1 MALQII
7 DRDLVRKLLPMETCI
22 GLMETAMLQTA
33 AGTTCQPPR
42 WIIDLPAGEGK
53 CFGLMPGAMA
63 EPEIFGAKLTAV
75 YPQNGAKGFQSH
87 QGTIVLF
94 EAEIG
99 APVAIVHG
107 GEVTAIRT
115 AAASGLATRVL
126 SNPGAGDLA
135 ILGCGEQARE
145 HLVSMSCVRTL
156 RRVRVWGRNPARA
169 QAFARENASS
179 SPVPIEVCASVEET
193 VRDADLICTVSA
205 AAEPILESAHV
216 ADGAHLNVVGSSV
229 AAAAE
234 IGNEL
239 VRRARFFVDYR
250 PSALLQAG
258 EFLAAKRA
266 GMVDDAH
273 ILAEVGEV
281 LAGSNP
287 GRQNGEEVTIY
298 KSLGIPAEDLVCANY
313 LLQTAQ
319 ARNLGDRI
327 AF

>member
-22 GLMETAMLQTA
+22 RLMETAMLQTA
-33 AGTTCQPPR
+33 SGTTCQPPR

-63 EPEIFGAKLTAV
+63 DPEIFGAKLTAV
-75 YPQNGAKGFQSH
+75 YPQNGARGFQSH

-99 APVAIVHG
+99 APVAVVHG

-115 AAASGLATRVL
+115 AAASGLATRL
-126 SNPGAGDLA
+126 LANAEAGDLA

-145 HLVSMSCVRTL
+145 HLVAMSCVREL
-156 RRVRVWGRNPARA
+156 HRVRLWGRDVERA
-169 QAFARENASS
+169 HAFALANASR
-179 SPVPIEVCASVEET
+179 SPVPIEVCTSVEQA

-205 AAEPILESAHV
+205 AAEPILESVHV

-229 AAAAE
+229 AQAAE
-234 IGNEL
+234 IGAEL

-258 EFLAAKRA
+258 EFLAAKAA
-266 GMVDDAH
+266 GLVDDSH

-281 LAGSNP
+281 LGGSHP
-287 GRQNGEEVTIY
+287 GRQSDEEVTIY
-298 KSLGIPAEDLVCANY
+298 KSLGISSEDLVCAHY
-313 LLQTAQ
+313 LLQAAQ
-319 ARNLGDRI
+319 AGNLGSRI
-327 AF
+327 DF